1 MKSLSESL
9 FDTNV
14 ISKDVVLGNMYNFE
28 TPDWMFFSWR
38 NGAKLLPKFLSS
50 KSVNSFGKDKWDVE
64 DSDFIRVLKMSSNSK
79 ELIRYVTVLINILL
93 DIPAN
98 IIFSGKSSSFV
109 RDDVKKYLLKYCKPT
124 AKKDMTVWIRED
136 NPSTANVQ
144 SERLYIEISSNNS
157 TTDVIKFLFFKK

>member
-50 KSVNSFGKDKWDVE
+50 KSVNSFEKDKWDVE
-64 DSDFIRVLKMSSNSK
+64 DSDFIRVLKMSSNPK
-79 ELIRYVTVLINILL
+79 ELIRYAISLINILL

-109 RDDVKKYLLKYCKPT
+109 NDDVKKYLLKYCKPT
-124 AKKDMTVWIRED
+124 AKKDMTVWVRID
-136 NPSTANVQ
+136 SPSTANIEN
-144 SERLYIEISSNNS
+144 ERLYIEISSNNS
-157 TTDVIKFLFFKK
+157 TKNAIKLLFFKK

>member
-28 TPDWMFFSWR
+28 TPKWMIFSWQ

-50 KSVNSFGKDKWDVE
+50 KSVNSFEKDKWGVE
-64 DSDFIRVLKMSSNSK
+64 DSDFIRVFKYSSNSK

-93 DIPAN
+93 DIPASV
-98 IIFSGKSSSFV
+98 IFSGKSSSFV

-124 AKKDMTVWIRED
+124 AKKDMTVWIREYS
-136 NPSTANVQ
+136 PSTDNVENEQ
-144 SERLYIEISSNNS
+144 LYIEISSNNS
-157 TTDVIKFLFFKK
+157 SKDSIKLLFFKK